1 MLRVTDIELDNVVLF
16 KKVRLA
22 VDRHPFTVIS
32 GHNEDS
38 RISSETSNGAGKSLL
53 LSSIPNLR
61 YEATPLAQTK
71 SKKDMLTSAAAR
83 IKMAF
88 VGNNNVPYSITQT
101 SSKFVIEEDGKDI
114 ESRTIPLQ
122 KTKIAEIFPITEE
135 EFYSYVYLQSQRPL
149 NFQID
154 KPAARLQ
161 YITSIFRLDVY
172 DQLKKYFTKKLGEIK
187 NKQVEFDVLNQQLVK
202 INGLLE
208 RLAWSKESAAE
219 LDEAREVIKT
229 LGGDSKTLQSK
240 IQKYKAALA
249 IVEQYDKLKAKRK
262 KLKPPID
269 LKRAKEERKWH
280 RDMEEYQSELKT
292 YKAQKKQLEQQV
304 EELGKTKPI
313 AVLKKKLKA
322 LNAHLKAEEKALTEL
337 HEVRQEWK
345 SLEKRKEELAL
356 ACEAVGLKRKDAPV
370 AVAFGKG
377 RQEEELVQ
385 HKAVLQLKSILHDCT
400 DGECPTCMQ
409 QVEID
414 KIRKH
419 IKKAEKAIDK
429 LETHIEQFD
438 AALAYVRVRDKK
450 IKFDD
455 AAFVE
460 RRKQYAA
467 DSDTFDKLES
477 QFEAATQV
485 EKLTTRLSKLKAP
498 EKVIVEPKYSLDQLE
513 EIFEAHSE
521 IQRIDSVLESLENQ
535 HGTIDAVS
543 LSNKLS
549 DAQARYKKI
558 ERRYTKAQDICSNLG
573 SKASEYKVLRRER
586 KDALEKL
593 ELIKPIIAQRDMFKS
608 LEKGYSAKGLKI
620 TAANGVLFQ
629 IEQLMNRYSNLIFAE
644 PFKFTLFA
652 KEDGVHCRVDRG
664 NGKESDVRLL
674 SGAESDCF
682 RLLWMW
688 VMLVMVE
695 DDRRTNFCVLD
706 EPDSH
711 MDDTTRS
718 LFVERFIPALRTL
731 VPHVF
736 LVTPLSKHLYSEC
749 HYITVTKKGGVSK
762 VVESD
767 DESSKF
773 RLPRPGRSSGEA
785 KQGKKGKA
793 KPSADA
799 NARRAPAKKKAKAG

>member
-1 MLRVTDIELDNVVLF
+1 MLRVTNVELDNVVLF
-16 KKVRLA
+16 KKVRL
-22 VDRHPFTVIS
+22 DITRHPFTVIS
-32 GHNEDS
+32 GLNLDS
-38 RISSETSNGAGKSLL
+38 RISSETSNGSGKSLL

-71 SKKDMLTSAAAR
+71 SKKDMLTTAASR

-88 VGNNNVPYSITQT
+88 VGNDNKPYSITQT

-122 KTKIAEIFPITEE
+122 KAKIAEIFPITED
-135 EFYSYVYLQSQRPL
+135 EFYSYVYLQSQRNL
-149 NFQID
+149 DFQVD

-187 NKQVEFDVLNQQLVK
+187 NKQVEFDVLNAQLIK
-202 INGLLE
+202 INGMLE
-208 RLAWSKESAAE
+208 RLGWDKNKQTE
-219 LDEAREVIKT
+219 LEQATEIIKT
-229 LGGDSKTLQSK
+229 LGGDSKALQSK
-240 IQKYKAALA
+240 IQKYKAAVA
-249 IVEQYDKLKAKRK
+249 VVEQYQKLKAKRK

-280 RDMEEYQSELKT
+280 RDLEDYKSELKS
-292 YKAQKKQLEQQV
+292 YKAQKQQLSQQLA
-304 EELGKTKPI
+304 ELGKTKPI

-345 SLEKRKEELAL
+345 SLEKRKTEAAE
-356 ACEAVGLKRKDAPV
+356 ACEAVGVPRKDAAV
-370 AVAFGKG
+370 TVAFGKKA
-377 RQEEELVQ
+377 QEEELVQ

-438 AALAYVRVRDKK
+438 VSLVYVKLKDKK
-450 IKFDD
+450 IDFDD

-460 RRKQYAA
+460 RRQQYAK

-477 QFEAATQV
+477 QFDAAQQA
-485 EKLTTRLSKLKAP
+485 EKLQARLDKLQKPDA
-498 EKVIVEPKYSLDQLE
+498 VIVEPKYTLDQLE

-521 IQRIDSVLESLENQ
+521 IQRIDSVLESLESQ
-535 HGTIDAVS
+535 HGTIDAES

-549 DAQARYKKI
+549 EAESRYKKI
-558 ERRYTKAQDICSNLG
+558 ERRYTKAQDVCSQLG
-573 SKASEYKVLRRER
+573 SRASEYRVLRRER

-593 ELIKPIIAQRDMFKS
+593 EVIKPIIAQRDMFKS

-620 TAANGVLFQ
+620 NAANGVLFQ

-644 PFKFTLFA
+644 PFKFSMYA
-652 KEDGVHCRVDRG
+652 KADGVHCRVDRG

-682 RLLWMW
+682 RLLWMF

-736 LVTPLSKHLYSEC
+736 LVTPLSKHMYSEC

-767 DESSKF
+767 DASSKF

-785 KQGKKGKA
+785 EQGKAGK
-793 KPSADA
+793 KKSSADA
-799 NARRAPAKKKAKAG
+799 GTRHTSSKKKAKAN